1 MKLACWV
8 PSARLTG
15 EEQERRRRKHQ
26 RGIARL
32 WEKRAK
38 RKRKE
43 DDERDARLFK
53 RMAEMSKVTVTQML
67 EYRKRVFESRVRT
80 YGKDSIWSDY
90 LFFFFCQQIISL
102 KNQRNLGTLRTTQP
116 KKQVPKAELSDFSYP
131 RRSIP
136 TKIFIKCICQA
147 CQPFFEGSHST
158 LPANSRSGIR
168 WIRGA
173 ANDFQSSSIP
183 AARTLECNDQ
193 QRIKLRTTFSPNL
206 LCKGPE
212 DRFRLST

>member
-1 MKLACWV
+1 M
-8 PSARLTG
+8 TG

-90 LFFFFCQQIISL
+90 LFIFFVS
-102 KNQRNLGTLRTTQP
+102 K
-116 KKQVPKAELSDFSYP
+116 
-131 RRSIP
+131 
-136 TKIFIKCICQA
+136 
-147 CQPFFEGSHST
+147 
-158 LPANSRSGIR
+158 
-168 WIRGA
+168 
-173 ANDFQSSSIP
+173 
-183 AARTLECNDQ
+183 
-193 QRIKLRTTFSPNL
+193 
-206 LCKGPE
+206 
-212 DRFRLST
+212 